1 MRSPNQPVRTRRLWA
16 LLALVTM
23 QVMALTGTAS
33 PASARV
39 PGLTFTQTGCEG
51 FSDSVARLY
60 AAGFGRQPDQEGFQF
75 WMDEYT
81 SGRWTFPAMAGFFV
95 ESTEFVSTY
104 QELDNLAF
112 VQQIYRN
119 VLGREGDAEGI
130 DFWTGQVNSGITRA
144 AILMRFAESPENVTR
159 TGTVEPQL
167 GFYNNGLSAPWTC
180 DGLPP
185 LPPSAC
191 TILSRTA
198 AGITVQVRISN
209 LDTVDSVNATISIL
223 GQVNVQSPTGPE
235 NVPGEASEQVVPNI
249 GPRQTVEVEF
259 TVPFPITAAA
269 DPATSGCFFVTTNLE
284 IV

>member
-16 LLALVTM
+16 LLVLVTV
-23 QVMALTGTAS
+23 QIMALTGTAS
-33 PASARV
+33 PSSARV
-39 PGLTFTQTGCEG
+39 PGLSFTNTGCEG

-60 AAGFGRQPDQEGFQF
+60 TAGLGRQPEKDGFQF

-81 SGRWTFPAMAGFFV
+81 AGRQTFPSMANFFV
-95 ESTEFVSTY
+95 NSPEFQNSY
-104 QELDNLAF
+104 GSLDNLGF

-119 VLGREGDAEGI
+119 VLGREGEAEGVE
-130 DFWTGQVNSGITRA
+130 FWTGQIDSGVTRA

-159 TGTVEPQL
+159 TGTEEPQL
-167 GFYNNGLSAPWTC
+167 GFFNNGLSAPWTC

-191 TILSRTA
+191 TVLSRTA
-198 AGITVQVRISN
+198 TGMTVQIRISN
-209 LDTVDSVNATISIL
+209 LDTVDTVNATVTIL

-235 NVPGEASEQVVPNI
+235 NVPGETSEQVIPNI

-259 TVPFPITAAA
+259 TLPFPVTAAA
-269 DPATSGCFFVTTNLE
+269 DPASSGCFFVTTNLE
-284 IV
+284 VV